1 MTTLKK
7 TGFET
12 GKKFNHY
19 LIKEK
24 FASTM
29 NIFMLFILYYV
40 RILIQLA
47 ESQNVK
53 NGGREAISYMIE

>member
-40 RILIQLA
+40 SLIQLT